1 MVLLEDVKNEAFST
15 GAGILMHIGMDTVEL
30 GFKVFRLSISWPRLF
45 PTGEEKGPNE
55 KGIAFYE
62 DVLQEMQRLGIE
74 PLVPLSHYE
83 MPLELALKYNG
94 WADRCVVELFVHFCA
109 VRFQRFGKYVKYRL
123 NFNEIDSLIR
133 HSFTIAGF
141 IPELC
146 GERGGAGLLLP
157 GRPPPVCGRRNGHKA
172 RASAGSRRSN
182 GSDVHQ
188 AYRLPPHLRLGGWG
202 GNPKK
207 SGKYVLCRRTGF
219 RGVSP
224 HNPP

>member
-1 MVLLEDVKNEAFST
+1 MVLLEDVKDEAFST

-94 WADRCVVELFVHFCA
+94 WADRRVVELFVHFCA

-133 HSFTIAGF
+133 HSFTIAG
-141 IPELC
+141 IISELC
-146 GERGGAGLLLP
+146 GERGELACCYQAAHHRFVAGAMVTRLVRALVPGAQMGLMFTKLTAYP
-157 GRPPPVCGRRNGHKA
+157 HTC
-172 RASAGSRRSN
+172 ASKDVAATQKNWKICSVPTYRFSGSIP
-182 GSDVHQ
+182 
-188 AYRLPPHLRLGGWG
+188 A
-202 GNPKK
+202 
-207 SGKYVLCRRTGF
+207 
-219 RGVSP
+219 
-224 HNPP
+224 